1 MQIHGIVGEGSNLC
15 REAKKKASLVT
26 FGAVLSTE
34 KYETNAPA
42 LLSHKSCWY
51 DGIKGS
57 VTGCRV
63 SENSAKLTIEFPL
76 IDGAQA
82 LKSYAV
88 TVEFDGQK
96 RILAAFTD
104 NNSQIFID
112 GTETVIN
119 VDLAISLVGC
129 VEEFGTV
136 YDVVALAVD
145 VEKNADDISTLN
157 TTVGQIQEAVGQL
170 QTDMSTIAGEYISD
184 LSYNEDT
191 HILTA
196 TSPDGT
202 KEINIDLS

>member
-1 MQIHGIVGEGSNLC
+1 M
-15 REAKKKASLVT
+15 
-26 FGAVLSTE
+26 
-34 KYETNAPA
+34 
-42 LLSHKSCWY
+42 
-51 DGIKGS
+51 
-57 VTGCRV
+57 

-76 IDGAQA
+76 IEGSQA

-136 YDVVALAVD
+136 YDVVALAGD
-145 VEKNADDISTLN
+145 VEK
-157 TTVGQIQEAVGQL
+157 L
-170 QTDMSTIAGEYISD
+170 QTDMGTIAGEYISD
-184 LSYNEDT
+184 LTYNEDT